1 MTPVTSV
8 MLVARACPVGSVSGS
23 RSLVSPP
30 VVFDDDE
37 YEGGADD
44 EDDEDEDDNWGIG
57 RP

>member
-1 MTPVTSV
+1 
-8 MLVARACPVGSVSGS
+8 MLVARACPVGLGSGS